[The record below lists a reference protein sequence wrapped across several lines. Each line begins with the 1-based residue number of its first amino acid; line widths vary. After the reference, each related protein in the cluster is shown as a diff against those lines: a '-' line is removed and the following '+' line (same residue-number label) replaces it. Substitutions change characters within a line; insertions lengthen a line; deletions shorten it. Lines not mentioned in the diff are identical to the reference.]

1 MDVEVTVFLAALAR
15 LSAGWEF
22 RGWFL
27 FPGLFLELGLRDGG
41 VFVVVGGVAGAA
53 GVVSVAGIVCVAG
66 IVVIVIVIFVL
77 EVEGVGF
84 CFFGG

>member
-1 MDVEVTVFLAALAR
+1 MDVEVTVLWAALAR
-15 LSAGWEF
+15 LSAGGGL

-27 FPGLFLELGLRDGG
+27 FLGLFLEFGLGDGG

-53 GVVSVAGIVCVAG
+53 GVVSVAGIVGVAG

-77 EVEGVGF
+77 GVEGVGF